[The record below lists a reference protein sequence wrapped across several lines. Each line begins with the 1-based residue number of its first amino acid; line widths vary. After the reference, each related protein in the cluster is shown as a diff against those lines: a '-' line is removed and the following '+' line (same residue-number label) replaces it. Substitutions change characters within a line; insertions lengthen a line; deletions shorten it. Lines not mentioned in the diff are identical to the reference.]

1 MVERVNP
8 RYLAGMPIDA
18 NPAPPRSHVEAA
30 TLTSHLMMAELS
42 SGDVLAGRY
51 RIEAMLGVGGYGVV
65 YRAHDLT
72 LGIDVALKL
81 LRAEIARRPEAFE
94 RFRDEL
100 LLARQVSSSHVV
112 RIHDIVE
119 HEGRWFISMDYV
131 DGESLEHRLDRDG
144 KLPTDVAIA
153 TTRGLLEGL
162 AAAHQRGVVHRDMKP
177 ANILLDSS
185 GHPFITD
192 FGIARSLGATAVTR
206 TGMIVGTPGYLSPEQ
221 ARGDPVDARSDL
233 YAVGLILYEMLTGA
247 LPFSGGTPAETV
259 MQRIVR
265 PPPSLAKAAPSL
277 PHWLRAFS
285 DRLLQTDPHYRFAS
299 AKDALRALDARSV
312 PRPPINRRLAMGLLL
327 SIMLIGGSA
336 IWLWQ
341 NPDWRERLVQI
352 AASTTPRVAVLPIRT
367 PPDDAE
373 LAAIGRAIDEHLQ
386 VWMRS
391 DPAAA
396 SIPRRRVADAL
407 ARQTP
412 GMSDDALLRQLPDI
426 ANAAGANRLL
436 FGSLRRDGSS
446 LRMELSVW
454 PQNSAASPVLM
465 VVQAVDVSGLLAQ
478 YEKEM
483 PRVFVALSMQPAA
496 APMLAAQSLVELGSG
511 LLALDKTDSDRD
523 SGAAAVKALAA
534 AAERAPGSPIIE
546 VNLLSAQE
554 LAEQDLPA
562 QATLDRLLALPA
574 SDGGPLLHESRA
586 RAQLDNGDTDGAV
599 DSLDA
604 ATKAYPHD
612 VVLSLLFADAL
623 VAAGEGDKALVVLRR
638 VVDADDQDAT
648 AWFALGRTAI
658 QQGQADAAV
667 SNFLIHALVLN
678 RLRGDRAAE
687 AQTSNA
693 LGVGYERI
701 GQLEAASR
709 QYAQAAEIRQAISDD
724 VGLAKSLRNLAIVQ
738 AVLGDTVN
746 ADQTLN
752 RVRTLLEQRNDKQSL
767 AGLYNDRGVVAEE
780 RGDYAE
786 ALGFYRQAL
795 ALRQQLNAPALVAES
810 LNNVGF
816 SQFNLGDFDN
826 ALVYWQQALAQFRQ
840 IGDRSGELHV
850 SESMGLLDIAR
861 GRFDAARERLTS
873 ALQSAEDHQ
882 LPEEAAVAHTYLG
895 QLALNEGRLADAQL
909 AASKAAA
916 VFSHRGDQRGQAEA
930 TLLQASIAL
939 ALGDAPEAGR
949 MLGTLQPDQLSAD
962 QRIAFHLLQAQ
973 SARLANDPALA
984 QRQIAAA
991 GEAAIDS
998 HSAIAIRVRLEGAR
1012 VALAGNDIAEAARLL
1027 ATVRAD
1033 ATRLGEIPLRLDW
1046 LELEIATALRSGNRA
1061 EATDRY
1067 REVLTILRS
1076 TGRWNGSVVLHRLGA
1091 LALLDRSAE
1100 AQAARDA
1107 ADAQQVQLLAD
1118 APAGARESLHSLLD
1132 GQLRDLGIEHDH

>member
-1 MVERVNP
+1 MGAWNP

-18 NPAPPRSHVEAA
+18 NSPPPRSHPEAA

-112 RIHDIVE
+112 RIHDIIE
-119 HEGRWFISMDYV
+119 HDGRWFISMDYV

-206 TGMIVGTPGYLSPEQ
+206 TGMIVGTPEYLSPEQ
-221 ARGDPVDARSDL
+221 ARGDSVDARSDL

-265 PPPSLAKAAPSL
+265 PPPSLAKAAPLL
-277 PHWLRAFS
+277 PQWLRAFS
-285 DRLLQTDPHYRFAS
+285 DRLLQTNPDYRFAS
-299 AKDALRALDARSV
+299 AKDALRALDTRSV
-312 PRPPINRRLAMGLLL
+312 PRPPINRRFAMGLLL
-327 SIMLIGGSA
+327 SIIVVGGTA
-336 IWLWQ
+336 AWLWQ
-341 NPDWRERLVQI
+341 HPDWRERLVQI
-352 AASTTPRVAVLPIRT
+352 AATTTTRVAVLPIRA
-367 PPDDAE
+367 PSDDAE
-373 LAAIGRAIDEHLQ
+373 LAAIARAIDEHVQ
-386 VWMRS
+386 AWMRS

-396 SIPRRRVADAL
+396 SIPRRRMIDAL
-407 ARQTP
+407 VRQTP

-436 FGSLRRDGSS
+436 FGNLRRDGNT
-446 LRMELSVW
+446 LRLELSVW
-454 PQNSAASPVLM
+454 PQGSAASAVSA

-478 YEKEM
+478 YEKQM
-483 PRVFVALSMQPAA
+483 AGVFDTLSMHPAA
-496 APMLAAQSLVELGSG
+496 APMLRAQSMVELGSG
-511 LLALDKTDSDRD
+511 LLALDKTGSDRD
-523 SGAAAVKALAA
+523 SSIAAIKALAA
-534 AAERAPGSPIIE
+534 ASGMSPGSPIIE

-562 QATLDRLLALPA
+562 QATRDRLLALPA
-574 SDGGPLLHESRA
+574 TDSGPLSREA
-586 RAQLDNGDTDGAV
+586 RAKAQLENDDTDGAV
-599 DSLDA
+599 NSLAA
-604 ATKAYPHD
+604 ATRTYPHD
-612 VVLSLLFADAL
+612 VALNLLLADAL

-638 VVDADDQDAT
+638 VVAADDQDAS

-658 QQGQADAAV
+658 QQGQADTAV
-667 SNFLIHALVLN
+667 SNYLIHALVLN

-709 QYAQAAEIRQAISDD
+709 QYAQAVEIRQAIGDD

-738 AVLGDTVN
+738 AVLGDNVN

-752 RVRTLLEQRNDKQSL
+752 RARKLLEQSNDKQGL

-780 RGDYAE
+780 RGDYAD
-786 ALGFYRQAL
+786 ALNFYRQAL
-795 ALRQQLNAPALVAES
+795 ALRQQLNSPALVAES

-816 SQFNLGDFDN
+816 SQFNLGDFDD
-826 ALVYWQQALAQFRQ
+826 ALVYWQQALAQFQQ

-861 GRFDAARERLTS
+861 GRFDAARERLS
-873 ALQSAEDHQ
+873 AALQSAEDHQ

-909 AASKAAA
+909 AASKAAE
-916 VFSHRGDQRGQAEA
+916 VFSHRGDQRGEAEA
-930 TLLQASIAL
+930 SLLQASIAL
-939 ALGDAPEAGR
+939 ALGEAPEAGR
-949 MLGTLQPDQLSAD
+949 MIRTLRPDQLSAD

-973 SARLANDPALA
+973 AARLTHDPALA
-984 QRQIAAA
+984 LQQIATAGKAA
-991 GEAAIDS
+991 ADS
-998 HSAIAIRVRLEGAR
+998 HGALAIRVSLEGVR
-1012 VALAGNDIAEAARLL
+1012 EALSGNDMAQASSLL
-1027 ATVRAD
+1027 ASVRAD
-1033 ATRLGEIPLRLDW
+1033 TTRLREIPLRLEW
-1046 LELEIATALRSGNRA
+1046 LQLEIATALRAGNRA
-1061 EATDRY
+1061 EASARY
-1067 REVLTILRS
+1067 RDVLTILRS
-1076 TGRWNGSVVLHRLGA
+1076 TGHWNASVLLHRLGA
-1091 LALLDRSAE
+1091 LALLDRPAE

-1118 APAGARESLHSLLD
+1118 APAGARKSLRSLLD
-1132 GQLRDLGIEHDH
+1132 GQLRDLGIEHGH

>member
-1 MVERVNP
+1 
-8 RYLAGMPIDA
+8 
-18 NPAPPRSHVEAA
+18 
-30 TLTSHLMMAELS
+30 
-42 SGDVLAGRY
+42 
-51 RIEAMLGVGGYGVV
+51 AMLGVGGFGVV

-72 LGIDVALKL
+72 LGIDVALKV

-119 HEGRWFISMDYV
+119 HDGRWFISMDYV

-144 KLPTDVAIA
+144 KLPIDVAISTA
-153 TTRGLLEGL
+153 RGLLEGL

-206 TGMIVGTPGYLSPEQ
+206 TGMIVGTPEYLSPEQ

-265 PPPSLAKAAPSL
+265 PAPSLAKAVPTL
-277 PHWLRAFS
+277 PQWLYAFT

-312 PRPPINRRLAMGLLL
+312 PRRPINRQRAVSVLL
-327 SIMLIGGSA
+327 SIIVVGGA
-336 IWLWQ
+336 VIWLWQ
-341 NPDWRERLVQI
+341 HPDWRERLVQMTS
-352 AASTTPRVAVLPIRT
+352 ATTPRVAVLPIRT
-367 PPDDAE
+367 ASDDVE
-373 LAAIGRAIDEHLQ
+373 LSAIARALDEQLQ
-386 VWMRS
+386 VWMRN

-396 SIPRRRVADAL
+396 SIPRRRVVDAL

-412 GMSDDALLRQLPDI
+412 GMSDDALIRQLPDI

-436 FGSLRRDGSS
+436 FGELRRAGGN
-446 LRMELSVW
+446 LRLELSVW
-454 PQNSAASPVLM
+454 PRDSTANAVLVDIEAA
-465 VVQAVDVSGLLAQ
+465 DVSGLLAQ
-478 YEKEM
+478 YEPAM
-483 PRVFVALSMQPAA
+483 GTVFDALSMQATA
-496 APMLAAQSLVELGSG
+496 APILTAQSLVDLGSG
-511 LLALDKTDSDRD
+511 LLALDKTASEPKN
-523 SGAAAVKALAA
+523 STIAVKALSA
-534 AAERAPGSPIIE
+534 AAEQTRGSPIID
-546 VNLLSAQE
+546 VNLLAAQE

-562 QATLDRLLALPA
+562 QATRDRLLAL
-574 SDGGPLLHESRA
+574 STTDSGPLLRDA
-586 RAQLDNGDTDGAV
+586 RGKAQLDDGESEAAV
-599 DSLDA
+599 KSLDL
-604 ATKAYPHD
+604 ATNAYPHD
-612 VVLSLLFADAL
+612 VTLQLLLADAL
-623 VAAGEGDKALVVLRR
+623 VAAGEGDKALVVLRK
-638 VVDADDQDAT
+638 VVAADDQDAT

-667 SNFLIHALVLN
+667 SNYLIHALVLN

-709 QYAQAAEIRQAISDD
+709 QYAQAAEIRQALGDD
-724 VGLAKSLRNLAIVQ
+724 AGLAKSLRNLAIVQ

-746 ADQTLN
+746 ADQTLD
-752 RVRTLLEQRNDKQSL
+752 RVRKLLEQRNDRQSL

-786 ALGFYRQAL
+786 ALGFFRQAL
-795 ALRQQLNAPALVAES
+795 ALRQQLNLPALVAES

-826 ALVYWQQALAQFRQ
+826 ALAYWQQALTQFQQ

-850 SESMGLLDIAR
+850 SESLGLLDIAR
-861 GRFDAARERLTS
+861 GRFDAARERLTT

-895 QLALNEGRLADAQL
+895 QLALNEGRLDDAQL
-909 AASKAAA
+909 AARKAAE

-930 TLLQASIAL
+930 KLLQAAIAL
-939 ALGDAPEAGR
+939 ALGQAAEAVQIIGS
-949 MLGTLQPDQLSAD
+949 LQPDHLSGD
-962 QRIAFHLLQAQ
+962 QRIAFYLDKAQA
-973 SARLANDPALA
+973 ARLDNDAA
-984 QRQIAAA
+984 IVKQHIAAA
-991 GEAAIDS
+991 VTASADS
-998 HSAIAIRVRLEGAR
+998 QSALAIRVNLER
-1012 VALAGNDIAEAARLL
+1012 VREALSDNDIAQAASLL
-1027 ATVRAD
+1027 TPVRAD

-1046 LELEIATALRSGNRA
+1046 LELEIATALRGDHAA
-1061 EATDRY
+1061 EAIERY
-1067 REVLTILRS
+1067 REALAILRS
-1076 TGRWNGSVVLHRLGA
+1076 TGRWIGSVLLHRLGA
-1091 LALLDRSAE
+1091 LALLDRPAE

-1107 ADAQQVQLLAD
+1107 ADAQQAQLLAD
-1118 APAGARESLHSLLD
+1118 APADARNSLRGLLD
-1132 GQLRDLGIEHDH
+1132 AQLRNLGFGNDH